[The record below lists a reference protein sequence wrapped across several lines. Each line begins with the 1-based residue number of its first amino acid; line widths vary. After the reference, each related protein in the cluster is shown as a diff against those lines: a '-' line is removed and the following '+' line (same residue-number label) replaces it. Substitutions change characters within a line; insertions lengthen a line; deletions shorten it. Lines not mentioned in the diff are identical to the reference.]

1 MKKYLRGLAIIGM
14 IGLSGC
20 VVTMKPV
27 PAGVVETEAA
37 FTVNASD
44 AWTRFPKGLNPTP
57 GSILTKDGVGL
68 NQVYIVTVED
78 GKKMIKSA
86 DKSKNFPK
94 YEKGQSQLKLVEFVT
109 TNLSR
114 LGFAN
119 LEANAVEPAI
129 VGGVDGITMQ
139 LSGHYPNGLNMKGK
153 VAMAEND
160 NGLNLV
166 MYMAPAMHYYNK
178 DVAEVDG
185 LINSIRFTK

>member
-1 MKKYLRGLAIIGM
+1 MKKLLFVFTAIGITS
-14 IGLSGC
+14 LSGC
-20 VVTMKPV
+20 AVTMTAV

-44 AWTRFPKGLNPTP
+44 TWTRFPKGLNSTP

-78 GKKMIKSA
+78 GTKMIKSP
-86 DKSKNFPK
+86 DKAKNFPT
-94 YEKGQSQLKLVEFVT
+94 YEKGLSQLKQVEFVT

-119 LEANAVEPAI
+119 LEPSAVEPAV
-129 VGGVDGITMQ
+129 VGGVDGIKMQ
-139 LSGHYPNGLNMKGK
+139 LSGQYPNGLNMKGK

-160 NGLNLV
+160 SGLNLV
-166 MYMAPAMHYYNK
+166 MYMAPAMHYYGK

-185 LINSIRFTK
+185 LINSIRFTE